1 MWSILALGAVE
12 RIIHQVID
20 LDAITRIQLNQLQG
34 QLLRVVIDHPQ
45 LSVDVFFD
53 ENKVRLEPTV
63 TGHSQTPSI
72 FEQRP
77 YDVQNKITDATA
89 TLHVANVVEL
99 VKLLLSDM
107 DQMDNIPLQ
116 GDYHLLQDIQRII
129 QQAEPDLAAHLS
141 PWIGPQLAHELGK
154 IQLAP
159 KQLKRSLQSHLF
171 FVEDALKEDS
181 GLFAPRWQMDDLN
194 RETRQLNQEVDRL
207 EARFQQLQAQLKP
220 LLTSPQKGEELLNP
234 TQN

>member
-12 RIIHQVID
+12 RIIHHVID
-20 LDAITRIQLNQLQG
+20 LDAITRMQLNQLQG
-34 QLLRVVIDHPQ
+34 QLLRVVIDSPQ

-53 ENKVRLEPTV
+53 ENRVRLEPTV
-63 TGHSQTPSI
+63 TGQSQSPSI

-77 YDVQNKITDATA
+77 FDPQRTLKDATA
-89 TLHVANVVEL
+89 TLHVENTVEL

-107 DQMDNIPLQ
+107 DQIGNIPLQ
-116 GDYHLLQDIQRII
+116 GDYHLLQDIQKIM

-154 IQLAP
+154 VQLAP

-194 RETRQLNQEVDRL
+194 RETRQLNQEIDRL
-207 EARFQQLQAQLKP
+207 EAKLQQLNTQV
-220 LLTSPQKGEELLNP
+220 NP
-234 TQN
+234 PKQPT

>member
-12 RIIHQVID
+12 RIIHHVID
-20 LDAITRIQLNQLQG
+20 LDAITRMQLNQLQG
-34 QLLRVVIDHPQ
+34 QLLRVVIDSPQ

-53 ENKVRLEPTV
+53 ENRVRLEPTV
-63 TGHSQTPSI
+63 TGQSQTPSI

-77 YDVQNKITDATA
+77 FDPQQTLKDATA
-89 TLHVANVVEL
+89 TLHVENTVEL
-99 VKLLLSDM
+99 LKLLLSDM
-107 DQMDNIPLQ
+107 DQIGNIPLQ
-116 GDYHLLQDIQRII
+116 GDYHLLQDIQRIM

-154 IQLAP
+154 VQLAP

-194 RETRQLNQEVDRL
+194 RETRQLNQEIDRL
-207 EARFQQLQAQLKP
+207 QAKLQQLNTQV
-220 LLTSPQKGEELLNP
+220 NP
-234 TQN
+234 PKQPT

>member
-12 RIIHQVID
+12 RIIHHVID
-20 LDAITRIQLNQLQG
+20 LDAITRMQLNQLQG
-34 QLLRVVIDHPQ
+34 QLLRVVIDSPQ

-53 ENKVRLEPTV
+53 ENRVRLEPTV
-63 TGHSQTPSI
+63 TGQSQTPSI

-77 YDVQNKITDATA
+77 FDPQQTLRDATA
-89 TLHVANVVEL
+89 TLHVENTVEL
-99 VKLLLSDM
+99 LKLLLSDM
-107 DQMDNIPLQ
+107 DQIGNIPLQ
-116 GDYHLLQDIQRII
+116 GDYHLLQDIQRIM

-154 IQLAP
+154 VQLAP

-194 RETRQLNQEVDRL
+194 RETRQLNQEIDRL
-207 EARFQQLQAQLKP
+207 QAKLQQLNTQV
-220 LLTSPQKGEELLNP
+220 NP
-234 TQN
+234 PKQPT

>member
-12 RIIHQVID
+12 RIIHQMID

-34 QLLRVVIDHPQ
+34 QLLRVVIDSPQ

-63 TGHSQTPSI
+63 TGQSQTASI

-77 YDVQNKITDATA
+77 FDPQHKIVDATA
-89 TLHVANVVEL
+89 TLHVENVVAL

-107 DQMDNIPLQ
+107 DQIGNIPLE
-116 GDYHLLQDIQRII
+116 GDYHLLQDIQRIM

-159 KQLKRSLQSHLF
+159 QHIKRSLQSHLL

-194 RETRQLNQEVDRL
+194 RETRQLNQELDRL
-207 EARFQQLQAQLKP
+207 EAKFQQLQSQF
-220 LLTSPQKGEELLNP
+220 NP
-234 TQN
+234 TQD

>member
-12 RIIHQVID
+12 RIIHHVID
-20 LDAITRIQLNQLQG
+20 LDAITRMQLNQLQG
-34 QLLRVVIDHPQ
+34 QLLRVVIDSPQ

-53 ENKVRLEPTV
+53 ENRVRLEPTV
-63 TGHSQTPSI
+63 TGQSQSPSI

-77 YDVQNKITDATA
+77 FDPQQTLKDATA
-89 TLHVANVVEL
+89 TLHVENTVEL

-107 DQMDNIPLQ
+107 DQIGNIPLH
-116 GDYHLLQDIQRII
+116 GDYHLLQDIQRIM

-154 IQLAP
+154 VQLAP

-194 RETRQLNQEVDRL
+194 RETRQLNQEIDRL
-207 EARFQQLQAQLKP
+207 QAKLQQLNTQV
-220 LLTSPQKGEELLNP
+220 NP
-234 TQN
+234 PKQPT